1 MNKQQT
7 PVLRELVLLWWDGLC
22 SPEQAVVVVTGV
34 FGSGRDVWDSS
45 GVLGGVQFSQVQGG
59 PGDAPEASQPGA
71 ERRVSRWAQGQA
83 RVRLE
88 TRWTDS
94 WGLPWALAPG
104 WEQES
109 QYGVFHAGLHG

>member
-1 MNKQQT
+1 MNQQQT
-7 PVLRELVLLWWDGLC
+7 PVLRELVVLCWDGLC
-22 SPEQAVVVVTGV
+22 SPEQAVAVVTHTEVRGV
-34 FGSGRDVWDSS
+34 CVGFQWGSG
-45 GVLGGVQFSQVQGG
+45 GGAQFSQVQGG

-71 ERRVSRWAQGQA
+71 ERRVSSWAQGQA